1 MSDTSKTK
9 TIKIEPKFFEN
20 LGKSKTK
27 TEKKRP
33 LPKPIIVNPN
43 SLKKHFLN
51 RIKQHK
57 QQEKQLQNVVA
68 VPPSNNDD
76 DEFYKSIDYLDS
88 VMKQHKEDS
97 NEKMRREQ
105 LAKKTVKNRVTDAP
119 VSPYIHVE
127 LDLPDALKPDQLTQM
142 IQVHGGQ
149 AQAAQA
155 QAAIQAQSVQVPDK
169 VELSQVVEAI
179 KLNYAVD
186 NKVPYGCLK
195 NGIKETYRDWQKNN
209 ITQKQ
214 IPSINDRV
222 GSISE
227 RERKMQALK
236 TKIKMQQQEN
246 TMLTQNLISN
256 VEQAVPLANPL
267 IGPSLGPS
275 LAPSL
280 TVHLADPTKKML
292 KKTIRRKYT
301 LGKSK
306 IYRSVGIL
314 IKDARTRK
322 KIISAHKELKKKPIN
337 EVKQY
342 LRDHGFMKAGSNA
355 PNNVIRKMYE
365 SAMLTGDVTNDN
377 RDTILHNF
385 MNDVPE

>member
-1 MSDTSKTK
+1 MSDASKTK

-20 LGKSKTK
+20 SGKSKTK

-57 QQEKQLQNVVA
+57 QQEKQLHNAVA
-68 VPPSNNDD
+68 VSPSNNDDD

-105 LAKKTVKNRVTDAP
+105 LAKKTVKNRVIDAP
-119 VSPYIHVE
+119 TSPYIHVE
-127 LDLPDALKPDQLTQM
+127 LDLPDALKPDQLTQVPSA
-142 IQVHGGQ
+142 QVPSAQEHVAQ
-149 AQAAQA
+149 EQVAQA
-155 QAAIQAQSVQVPDK
+155 PPPPNN
-169 VELSQVVEAI
+169 VELSQLVEAI

-214 IPSINDRV
+214 VASINDRV

-246 TMLTQNLISN
+246 AMLTQNLISN
-256 VEQAVPLANPL
+256 VEQPVPLATL
-267 IGPSLGPS
+267 ISPSLIS
-275 LAPSL
+275 PSL
-280 TVHLADPTKKML
+280 TPLPDHIANPTKKML

-365 SAMLTGDVTNDN
+365 TAMLTGDVTNDN

-385 MNDVPE
+385 MNEVPE

>member
-1 MSDTSKTK
+1 MSDASKTK

-20 LGKSKTK
+20 SSKNKIK

-57 QQEKQLQNVVA
+57 QQEKQLHNVDV
-68 VPPSNNDD
+68 VSPSNNDDD

-97 NEKMRREQ
+97 NEKIRREQ
-105 LAKKTVKNRVTDAP
+105 LAKKTVKNRVIDAET
-119 VSPYIHVE
+119 SPYIHVE
-127 LDLPDALKPDQLTQM
+127 LDLPDALKPDQLQDN
-142 IQVHGGQ
+142 QLQ
-149 AQAAQA
+149 S
-155 QAAIQAQSVQVPDK
+155 SVQVQQPAQLAPK
-169 VELSQVVEAI
+169 LELSQLAEAI

-214 IPSINDRV
+214 VASINERT

-227 RERKMQALK
+227 RERKMQILK

-246 TMLTQNLISN
+246 TMLTQNLISSIEPT
-256 VEQAVPLANPL
+256 VPLTVPLA
-267 IGPSLGPS
+267 
-275 LAPSL
+275 
-280 TVHLADPTKKML
+280 V
-292 KKTIRRKYT
+292 
-301 LGKSK
+301 
-306 IYRSVGIL
+306 
-314 IKDARTRK
+314 
-322 KIISAHKELKKKPIN
+322 
-337 EVKQY
+337 
-342 LRDHGFMKAGSNA
+342 F
-355 PNNVIRKMYE
+355 
-365 SAMLTGDVTNDN
+365 
-377 RDTILHNF
+377 
-385 MNDVPE
+385 